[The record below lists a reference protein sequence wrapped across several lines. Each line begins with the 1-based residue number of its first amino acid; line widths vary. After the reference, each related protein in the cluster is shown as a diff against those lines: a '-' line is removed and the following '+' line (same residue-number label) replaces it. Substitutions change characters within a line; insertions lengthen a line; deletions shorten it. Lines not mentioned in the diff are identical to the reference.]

1 MKTPT
6 TIVVA
11 IAAIATFASPSLAT
25 LCQVDFDLIGDG
37 QWWRILTGH
46 FTHFDGSH
54 LFWDLL
60 MFGVLGAVCEC
71 RHRRFFPFAMAFMAA
86 GITASIAV
94 WCDGIDVYR
103 GLSGIDTGL
112 FVWFV
117 IDQCRASWMANDK
130 KSAALWLVPA
140 IGLVGKSIFEA
151 QTGQTV
157 FVDSSTFTPLVQS
170 HLAGAAIGVVCA
182 SAHYRIPIQRLSA
195 FQNGWFSTKHSRA
208 TSSARG
214 V

>member
-37 QWWRILTGH
+37 QWWRIVTGH

-60 MFGVLGAVCEC
+60 MFAVLGAACER
-71 RHRRFFPFAMAFMAA
+71 RHRRFFPFAMAVMAA

-117 IDQCRASWMANDK
+117 IDQCRSSWAANDK
-130 KSAALWLVPA
+130 TTAALWLAPA

-151 QTGQTV
+151 QTGQTL

-170 HLAGAAIGVVCA
+170 HLAGAAIGAVCA
-182 SAHYRIPIQRLSA
+182 LS
-195 FQNGWFSTKHSRA
+195 
-208 TSSARG
+208 TSMLGFERQTACLSIRPQSLR